1 MIRKKKLQLKQ
12 EYVEFFGF
20 RIESIKMLNKAQFE
34 TFIDHKRKFEAKILE
49 QQPIIVTTVGKATTK
64 MMAERKFKRVIMDE
78 ATMVKEN
85 EAFLASIHAEQI
97 VLVGDQKQLG
107 PTYTFTIDG
116 PTSLFSRLIEAGHPR
131 SFLDT

>member
-1 MIRKKKLQLKQ
+1 M
-12 EYVEFFGF
+12 
-20 RIESIKMLNKAQFE
+20 
-34 TFIDHKRKFEAKILE
+34 
-49 QQPIIVTTVGKATTK
+49 TTVGKATTK
-64 MMAERKFKRVIMDE
+64 MMAERQFKRVIMDE

-116 PTSLFSRLIEAGHPR
+116 PTSLFSRLIEAGHPH
-131 SFLDT
+131 SFLDTQYRMHRSLMEVPNMLFYANKIKCGY